1 MKNRFLSI
9 IIPLFNE
16 ESRVEKAVGE
26 LEKYLSVQDFST
38 QVIFVDDG
46 STDKT
51 VRKIKELKPKFDF
64 EITSYRPNR
73 GKGYAIKK
81 GVASARSDYLFFCD
95 VDMSTPLQEFNKF
108 LPFIRKKIPVI
119 IGTRKAAGAKII
131 KRQPYLRQKMGE
143 VFTML
148 SNILLGSSISDYTC
162 GFKCFSGEA
171 SEKIF
176 SLAKI
181 NRWSYDS
188 EILFLANKL
197 GFKITEVPVVW
208 KNDSRTKVN
217 LFRDII
223 ESFTDLLRIRLND
236 RAGHYD

>member
-1 MKNRFLSI
+1 MRNQSLSI
-9 IIPLFNE
+9 IVPVFNE
-16 ESRVEKAVGE
+16 ESRIEKAISE
-26 LEKYLSVQDFST
+26 LEKYLSGQNFSS

-46 STDKT
+46 SNDKT
-51 VRKIKELKPKFDF
+51 LKKIKELKPKLYF
-64 EITSYRPNR
+64 EVISYKPNR
-73 GKGYAIKK
+73 GKGYAIKQ
-81 GVASARSDYLFFCD
+81 GVANARADYLLFCD
-95 VDMSTPLQEFNKF
+95 VDMSTPLNEFNKF

-148 SNILLGSSISDYTC
+148 SNILLRSSVSDFTC
-162 GFKCFSGEA
+162 GFKCFSRRA
-171 SEKIF
+171 AEKIF
-176 SLAKI
+176 SLSTI

-197 GFKITEVPVVW
+197 GFKIIEVPVVW

-217 LFRDII
+217 LTKDII
-223 ESFTDLLRIRLND
+223 QSFTDLLRIRLND
-236 RAGHYD
+236 RLGHYD

>member
-1 MKNRFLSI
+1 MKNQLLSI

-16 ESRVEKAVGE
+16 ESRVEKAVSE
-26 LEKYLSVQDFST
+26 LEKYLSIQDFST

-64 EITSYRPNR
+64 EIISYRPNK
-73 GKGYAIKK
+73 GKGHAIKQ
-81 GVASARSDYLFFCD
+81 GVAEAKGSYLLFCD
-95 VDMSTPLQEFNKF
+95 VDMSTPLNEFNKF
-108 LPFIRKKIPVI
+108 LPLVKKKIPVV

-131 KRQPYLRQKMGE
+131 KRQPFLRQKMGE

-148 SNILLGSSISDYTC
+148 SNILLRSSVSDFTC
-162 GFKCFSGEA
+162 GFKCFSRGA
-171 SEKIF
+171 AEKIF
-176 SLAKI
+176 SFSTI

-197 GFKITEVPVVW
+197 GFKIIEVPVVW

-217 LFRDII
+217 LFKDII
-223 ESFTDLLRIRLND
+223 ESFTDLLKIRLND